1 MTSVDTNI
9 LVRLLT
15 EDDAKQFQKASA
27 LFETKQ
33 IFIPYTV
40 LLESEWVLRHAYDF
54 LPPEILNG
62 FRKLLGLPN
71 VCTANPELIKY
82 AFEWYAGGLDFADAL
97 HLACSQNCEQ
107 LATFD
112 KAFIKKS
119 KGISHCSV
127 DLPQTS
133 V

>member
-33 IFIPYTV
+33 IFI
-40 LLESEWVLRHAYDF
+40 
-54 LPPEILNG
+54 
-62 FRKLLGLPN
+62 
-71 VCTANPELIKY
+71 
-82 AFEWYAGGLDFADAL
+82 
-97 HLACSQNCEQ
+97 
-107 LATFD
+107 
-112 KAFIKKS
+112 KKS